1 MLFTFLPNSCP
12 DLSSCGEYL
21 LQNLEFVKGMSS
33 SKSEAIC
40 VFSEFVC
47 LRNLPIS
54 CNTVAMLETSLH
66 WMYYLIFWPKK
77 LWPLRRNLFSIEIVD
92 DHRVTKLLP
101 AHRVVE
107 VPVHHISCQKLLE
120 NRKQKVHVFEVFG
133 RECVQEW
140 DLWTIEWVSEIP
152 FGW

>member
-1 MLFTFLPNSCP
+1 MICAFYLFTKFMPWLVKLRWISTSKPGICSRNYLEQIWIFVSSLNLFTKLANILQHCGHAGNIPALNIIFDFL
-12 DLSSCGEYL
+12 
-21 LQNLEFVKGMSS
+21 
-33 SKSEAIC
+33 
-40 VFSEFVC
+40 
-47 LRNLPIS
+47 
-54 CNTVAMLETSLH
+54 TT
-66 WMYYLIFWPKK
+66 K
-77 LWPLRRNLFSIEIVD
+77 LWPLGRNLFSIEIVD
-92 DHRVTKLLP
+92 DHRVAKLFP